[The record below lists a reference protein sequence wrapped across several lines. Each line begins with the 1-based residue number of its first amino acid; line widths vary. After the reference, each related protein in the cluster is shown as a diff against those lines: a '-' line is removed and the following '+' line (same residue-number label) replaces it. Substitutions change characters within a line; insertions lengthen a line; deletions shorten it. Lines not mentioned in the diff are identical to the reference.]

1 MSRRRFPS
9 QSASPQVRCAIYT
22 RKSTDEGLDQEF
34 NSLDAQ
40 REAAEAYIRSQAGEG
55 WTLVPDRYD
64 DGGFTGGNLDRPALR
79 HLLADIEAGKVDC
92 VVVYKVDRLSQSL
105 LDFARLMETFERT
118 GVSFVSVT
126 QQFNTAT
133 SMGRLILNVLL
144 SFAQFEREIIGER
157 IRDKIAATRRKGKWT
172 GGTPILG
179 YDVDRSHGRP
189 RLVVNA
195 QEAAQVRE
203 IFRLYLSLGSLLQV
217 VNELARRGWRNK
229 VWKTQRGQ
237 RKGGRPFDKGSLY
250 ALLTNPLYVGK
261 IKYKAELHQGEHEPI
276 VDAEVFQQVQVT
288 LRHNGRSG
296 NVAVRNKYGAL
307 LRGLL
312 YCKAC
317 GRAMTHTFTCKGQ
330 RRYRYYT
337 CTRAIQNGRKAC
349 PSPSLPAG
357 EIERVVIDEMRAIG
371 CDRTLRAEVLRE
383 AQAQFE
389 AERAELVTEERGLKR
404 ELGWRH
410 AELRRLA
417 GNAPAPAPDQ
427 VAELHDRI
435 AQCETRLRE
444 VQRQLE
450 EHEQICL
457 TSAEIDAALAD
468 FDGVWN
474 ALSFCEQAQLVALL
488 VARVEFDATGSTV
501 LVSLHPTAT
510 KALHHKRLGGAA

>member
-1 MSRRRFPS
+1 MSRRKPPTHP
-9 QSASPQVRCAIYT
+9 ADPQVRCAIYT

-79 HLLADIEAGKVDC
+79 HLLADIETGKVDC
-92 VVVYKVDRLSQSL
+92 VVVYKVDRLSRSL
-105 LDFARLMETFERT
+105 LDFARLMETFERH

-179 YDVDRSHGRP
+179 YDVDRSNGRP
-189 RLVVNA
+189 HLVVNA
-195 QEAAQVRE
+195 QEAARVRE
-203 IFRLYLSLGSLLQV
+203 IFRLYLSLGSLLPV
-217 VNELARRGWRNK
+217 VQELARRGWQNK
-229 VWKTQRGQ
+229 VWKTRRGHI
-237 RKGGRPFDKGSLY
+237 KGGRPFEKGSLY

-276 VDAEVFQQVQVT
+276 VDAELFRQVQTT
-288 LRHNGRSG
+288 LRHNGHSG
-296 NVAVRNKYGAL
+296 GVAVRNKYGAL

-337 CTRAIQNGRKAC
+337 CTRAIQNGRAAC

-357 EIERVVIDEMRAIG
+357 EIERVVIDEIRAIAS
-371 CDRTLRAEVLRE
+371 DRTMRAEVLRQ
-383 AQAQFE
+383 AQQQFE

-417 GNAPAPAPDQ
+417 GDGAAPATNQ
-427 VAELHDRI
+427 MAELHDRI

-450 EHEQICL
+450 EHEQGRL
-457 TSAEIDAALAD
+457 TAADIDAALAD

-474 ALSFCEQAQLVALL
+474 ALSTREQAQLVALL
-488 VARVEFDATGSTV
+488 VARVEFDAAQSTV
-501 LVSLHPTAT
+501 AVSFHPTAI
-510 KALHHKRLGGAA
+510 KALARKQLGGAA